1 MIKGLIIQN
10 AASKNSFDINPLEPG
25 VVYLYPLKTLRFS
38 DVLIE
43 CRLAT
48 LGCNGL
54 STRIYHETIIPTGT
68 TCKKNP
74 LLYARL
80 SLQVAHC

>member
-10 AASKNSFDINPLEPG
+10 VASKNSFDINPLKPG

-43 CRLAT
+43 CR
-48 LGCNGL
+48 
-54 STRIYHETIIPTGT
+54 
-68 TCKKNP
+68 
-74 LLYARL
+74 
-80 SLQVAHC
+80 

>member
-43 CRLAT
+43 CR
-48 LGCNGL
+48 
-54 STRIYHETIIPTGT
+54 
-68 TCKKNP
+68 
-74 LLYARL
+74 
-80 SLQVAHC
+80 